1 MDKVGAALF
10 HAFGA
15 AKNGGLPAA
24 PTSDGDWSLLVDAF
38 ISRNSSKLKKPTGPL
53 PQSRIAEILC
63 KIRALRQNFAIGI
76 AQNAGGEEIVADRI
90 HLGRIHR
97 PDGAAL
103 AA

>member
-1 MDKVGAALF
+1 MGEDWRTWRPPDQDFLIDMDKVGAALF

-53 PQSRIAEILC
+53 PQS
-63 KIRALRQNFAIGI
+63 
-76 AQNAGGEEIVADRI
+76 
-90 HLGRIHR
+90 
-97 PDGAAL
+97 
-103 AA
+103 

>member
-53 PQSRIAEILC
+53 PQS
-63 KIRALRQNFAIGI
+63 
-76 AQNAGGEEIVADRI
+76 
-90 HLGRIHR
+90 
-97 PDGAAL
+97 
-103 AA
+103 